1 MLSTRVPRKD
11 IEGLKQTKLFSG
23 ILLASSKKLEFH
35 LWVFVSDLAGYKP
48 DRISEGL
55 LCLTGVMANGAPFL
69 GRIQQGPSTPLP
81 LPGSC
86 ISGACKITSWMMR
99 QTLPQTDKAGSR
111 SACSLQVWLIDSSL
125 NRQPEG
131 IFFLFK
137 AINRKRMC
145 GEGAPTFKRP
155 SFPPSLPCACKT
167 ERLSRP

>member
-1 MLSTRVPRKD
+1 MQAL
-11 IEGLKQTKLFSG
+11 
-23 ILLASSKKLEFH
+23 KLELH
-35 LWVFVSDLAGYKP
+35 LCVFVSDLAGYKP
-48 DRISEGL
+48 DQISEGL
-55 LCLTGVMANGAPFL
+55 CMTGVMANGAPFL

-131 IFFLFK
+131 IFFFK

-155 SFPPSLPCACKT
+155 SLPPSPVPAKQRAWPGHRKGKSHCHAESKFLKRRCSSSP
-167 ERLSRP
+167 RGH